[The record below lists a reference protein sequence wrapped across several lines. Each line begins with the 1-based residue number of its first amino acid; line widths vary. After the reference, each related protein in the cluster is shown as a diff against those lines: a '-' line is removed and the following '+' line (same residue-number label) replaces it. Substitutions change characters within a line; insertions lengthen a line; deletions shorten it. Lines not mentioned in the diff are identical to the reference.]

1 MYNSLTGPAQP
12 VVVWDA
18 CSVNSPPTGTAT
30 FLFTD
35 IEGSTRRW
43 QDEPESMRALLVEH
57 DAILR
62 EVIDKRH
69 GHLFKHTG
77 DGVAAVFGS
86 ATDAVDAAVDA
97 QARLAEVLPVRMG
110 LHTGEAE
117 LRDGD
122 YFGSTLNR
130 CARVMSVAHGGQI
143 VCGET
148 TASLVRGRDDLRDLG
163 EHRLRDLAHPEHI
176 WQVGGG
182 EFAALRSL
190 ENYATN
196 LPLQASSFI
205 GRASDIGDI
214 GTLLGEQPC
223 VTLTGVGGVGKTRL
237 AIEVGAEVLPHYAD
251 GVWLVELA
259 PVAHDEM
266 VLPTIAEVLGVAAQT
281 GEPLV
286 TTLVGRLKAK
296 QLLVIVDNCE
306 HLLSPVA
313 RFVDRLAA
321 AAPGVRVLAT
331 SREPLG
337 IAAERVRAVPPL
349 AEGTESVELFIDR
362 ATQAGAVLDDGQ
374 REAIDAICIRLDG
387 IPLAIEL
394 AAARARMMAP
404 PQILE
409 RLDERFRLL
418 TGGGR
423 TAVERHRTLQATV
436 AWSYDL
442 LDDTEQVVF
451 QRLSTLSG
459 SFDLDA
465 AEAIATGS
473 PVDDFEV
480 LDALG
485 HLVDKSMVI
494 TVPTVAGVRYRLL
507 ETLRQFAADRLV
519 EQAEAAEVRDR
530 HATYWCAR
538 AVTLGRAMGGTDQHA
553 VLDAID
559 ADIDN
564 HRSAFAHLLSTGRV
578 NDAARGVL
586 ALSTYWQIRRSRE
599 GLGWFDQL
607 LDDPDLEP
615 RHRMHALADAA
626 NAETNVGDATVAE
639 RHAIEAL
646 ELADAA
652 GVDAPGV
659 ALLALVRVAQ
669 NRMDPVDFRHWSE
682 RNLQLAVGSGNRYL
696 ELLVESQRGNLEG
709 AWNTAE
715 LLDLYE
721 RLQRDVLDHGDPLLI
736 TMSTGGFAC
745 VLWRDGQT
753 DRARDLARSAVEPGR
768 AAGSI
773 ALVSALIWASA
784 IDVLTGHPDHLAVDL
799 AEGLRVARD
808 EGQTN
813 LLYLCISICAA
824 RAARNDDL
832 ETTAVLLAGGTRHA
846 DQLGLGRGNTLAD
859 ECRAR
864 AQAAVDAHPG
874 DLTAA
879 RRRGEAM
886 TVDELTDLALET
898 LA

>member
-1 MYNSLTGPAQP
+1 VTIGAAQLP
-12 VVVWDA
+12 VVWDA
-18 CSVNSPPTGTAT
+18 LAVNSLPTGTVT

-35 IEGSTRRW
+35 VEGSTRRW

-57 DAILR
+57 DAILGA
-62 EVIDKRH
+62 VIEKHH

-77 DGVAAVFGS
+77 DGVAAVFAS
-86 ATDAVDAAVDA
+86 ASDAVDAAVDA
-97 QARLAEVLPVRMG
+97 QTRLADVLPVRMG

-130 CARVMSVAHGGQI
+130 CARVMGVAHGGQV
-143 VCGET
+143 VCSAA
-148 TASLVRGRDDLRDLG
+148 TAELVRGRDDLRDLG
-163 EHRLRDLAHPEHI
+163 EHRLRDLAHPEHVF
-176 WQVGGG
+176 QVGGG
-182 EFAALRSL
+182 EFPALRSL

-205 GRASDIGDI
+205 GREGDIADIG
-214 GTLLGEQPC
+214 GLLGEQPC

-237 AIEVGAEVLPHYAD
+237 AIEVGADVLPHYAD

-281 GEPLV
+281 GEPLI
-286 TTLVGRLKAK
+286 TTLVGRLKTK
-296 QLLVIVDNCE
+296 QLLVIIDNCE

-337 IAAERVRAVPPL
+337 VAAERVRSVPPL
-349 AEGTESVELFIDR
+349 AEGTESVELFVDR
-362 ATQAGAVLDDGQ
+362 ATQAGATFDDSQ
-374 REAIDAICIRLDG
+374 LTAVAAICVRLDG

-404 PQILE
+404 TQILE

-442 LDDTEQVVF
+442 LEDTEQLVF
-451 QRLSTLSG
+451 QRLSTLAG
-459 SFDLDA
+459 TFDLDA
-465 AEAIATGS
+465 GEAIAAGGT
-473 PVDDFEV
+473 VEDFEV

-485 HLVDKSMVI
+485 HLVDKSMV
-494 TVPTVAGVRYRLL
+494 VAATGAMTTRYRLL

-519 EQAEAAEVRDR
+519 ERPDADEVRDR
-530 HATYWCAR
+530 HATYWCDR
-538 AVTLGRAMGGTDQHA
+538 AVTLGRATGGTDQNA

-559 ADIDN
+559 VDIDN
-564 HRSAFAHLLSTGRV
+564 YRSAFAHLLTTGRV
-578 NDAARGVL
+578 NDAARSVL
-586 ALSTYWQIRRSRE
+586 ALSAYWQIRRSRE
-599 GLGWFDQL
+599 GLGWFHQL
-607 LDDPDLEP
+607 LDDPDLDP
-615 RHRMHALADAA
+615 RRRMRALADAA

-639 RHAIEAL
+639 RHAIEAVD
-646 ELADAA
+646 LAETA
-652 GVDAPGV
+652 GVDPPGV
-659 ALLALVRVAQ
+659 AFLALVRVAQ
-669 NRMDPVDFRHWSE
+669 NRMDPADFRSWSE
-682 RNLQLAVGSGNRYL
+682 RGHRVAADSGNRYL
-696 ELLVESQRGNLEG
+696 ELLLETQRGSLEG
-709 AWNTAE
+709 AWDTAE
-715 LLDLYE
+715 LLELYE

-736 TMSTGGFAC
+736 ALAEGSYAA
-745 VLWRDGQT
+745 VLWRDGQI
-753 DRARDLARSAVEPGR
+753 DRARHLARSALGPGR
-768 AAGSI
+768 VAGSL
-773 ALVSALIWASA
+773 ALVSTHIWASA
-784 IDVLTGHPDHLAVDL
+784 IDLLSGVPDSEATDLT
-799 AEGLRVARD
+799 EGLRVAHD

-813 LLYLCISICAA
+813 LLYICMNICAA
-824 RAARNDDL
+824 RAARNDAL
-832 ETTAVLLAGGTRHA
+832 ETTAVLLAGGTHQA
-846 DQLGLGRGNTLAD
+846 DQLGLGRGNTLGD

-886 TVDELTDLALET
+886 TVDELVDVALGALA
-898 LA
+898 